1 MIRRA
6 VRASLLCALLSPSLN
21 VLAAAP
27 TAADTAVT
35 EAITSD
41 TVWTLADSPYVID
54 GGLTVATGATLTIEA
69 GVVIRRSIDFGTA
82 AGIYVDGALEVNG
95 TPQNPVVWEQSQAWD
110 YGHPFISSGSTTQ
123 GSVHLRGVASDAR
136 TFVADFDS
144 SAASFADFSLEDSR
158 LTNSMVSVTS
168 NGGAVV
174 VARNELVAS
183 EFAVANPVQA
193 TTQLSDNR
201 FRQSS
206 FTCSGAGRV
215 TLRNNTLERGIV
227 PWQGSRVISR
237 DDCVIDAADNFWELA
252 QSQIPSSRLEGAERI
267 QVDSVTS
274 LPSAS
279 TPDAVAGAHSQ
290 ERITDERGRSILR
303 VRTSSDGGAAATI
316 VATAVNR
323 DTGEIEESHEVP
335 APAWDAMPDGVDII
349 FSNLV
354 AGRLY
359 RLTSHVENAVG
370 QNTVLETE
378 SFLAPE
384 QTDGPPPVPGTITQD
399 TSWTADMSPIVLS
412 QPVTIP
418 PGVTLTI
425 EAGVEVRVSENYYG
439 DLFVLRGA
447 LVSAGTVDVPVS
459 IATNGCCGAPLV
471 TVPSDTAPSSSL
483 RLSHTRIAGQNV
495 RLLGDST
502 PGTVSVLDSRMDRIA
517 TTIDASDS
525 EVTFERNRVVGTFS
539 QSFDIAN
546 PAEGDVVV
554 RDNRFR
560 RMDVTCSGAG
570 RLTMSGNTFERTS
583 RAGSADDCVLD
594 LRGNHWETPDGTI
607 GSRIIG
613 AGRVTA
619 LPTAASPSADTPDL
633 EPDTISVYRYASQD
647 ATAVELS
654 AGSDGGAPSTITALA
669 IDRETGETVET
680 RSLPL
685 EQAQDGQAVV
695 QFSTLQP
702 GRLYRISAFGEN
714 TAGRTATVDTESFV
728 VPEGQQEPE
737 PNGGTLVSGTI
748 ASDTTWTLDDSPV
761 TVVGPVVIPAGR
773 TLTVEPGVLVRGRRV
788 NGSQPEIRVGGIF
801 DAQGQSGLPV
811 VIDAAEFGCC
821 RIFVSP
827 RNLDGGVVS
836 FEHVVLRAGS
846 DANRL
851 WARYGASDRAAE
863 RITIADSV
871 LMGISVDAYDIEGT
885 TLEISRSAWT
895 GGRLSLS
902 DVQPTTTLT
911 HNRFR
916 STDLSCGGSGRLT
929 ATHNTFERDSVYLS
943 SQDDCILDVSSS
955 HWEVPDAQVP
965 GRISGAARAIVRP
978 IASTPSSD
986 TPRLSPTQPYI
997 SYRLTEAGEVVASVY
1012 PGSDGGAAASVTTRL
1027 VDRET
1032 GEVLSDSVE
1041 LSTAPGQEI
1050 ITRFDG
1056 LSAGQLYRVSAVAE
1070 NSVGTSPESTTESF
1084 LAPRPGPTAPT
1095 GVATSLNGSSVTLS
1109 WQASSPEGAEALTGF
1124 IVEDAAGNVY
1134 RELGPNARTTTI
1146 DGLEPGTYTF
1156 TVRATNQFG
1165 NSEPSEPA
1173 QVTIAAPSTGGGGG
1187 GGSGGGAP
1195 TATLPAAPTNVTAA
1209 RGDGKAVVSW
1219 TPPAQQETITGYLVY
1234 VSPGERVISAEGA
1247 VSSLTVTNLVNGEPY
1262 TFAVEAVSARGAGER
1277 SAFSAP
1283 VVPAGA
1289 PAAVDGLTAA
1299 AGDGSLDL
1307 SWAKANGN
1315 GAEVT
1320 GYMLTASP
1328 GGHELSV
1335 DAGVTTARLT
1345 GLENGT
1351 EYALSLVAV
1360 NEIGAGAAATTTGT
1374 PGTSPTAPVSVQV
1387 VGKDGKLEVRWEPAT
1402 ARGYA
1407 ITGYRVD
1414 VAPGGLATTVDAS
1427 ETRAVIEG
1435 LENGVAYSVSVVAL
1449 SDAGEGE
1456 PAYATDDAT
1465 PAGEP
1470 ARIDPPTLVVKKR
1483 GIKVSWT
1490 APDARGSSIEGY
1502 LVTGTDGVEKS
1513 VGAGKST
1520 LIIRGLVRGRSYRFR
1535 VQASSDQGPSRQGRW
1550 SERLIW

>member
-6 VRASLLCALLSPSLN
+6 MCASLLCAVVTPTLTVLASTPAAAETSIAG
-21 VLAAAP
+21 VLAADTTL
-27 TAADTAVT
+27 TA
-35 EAITSD
+35 
-41 TVWTLADSPYVID
+41 ADSPYVLTGD
-54 GGLTVATGATLTIEA
+54 VVVPEGVTLTVEQ
-69 GVVIRRSIDFGTA
+69 GVTVTRSPYSSSAVVVDGVLDVAGTA
-82 AGIYVDGALEVNG
+82 VE
-95 TPQNPVVWEQSQAWD
+95 PVVWSHAGD
-110 YGHPFISSGSTTQ
+110 FYNSSPFIRPGTQ
-123 GSVHLRGVASDAR
+123 QTGSVSLVSVTSTRQTLVADANSTAAEFSSFDLLDSRLRDSEVRVDASIGDLVVARNVFAQRGLEVADPTPDT
-136 TFVADFDS
+136 TFVAD
-144 SAASFADFSLEDSR
+144 
-158 LTNSMVSVTS
+158 
-168 NGGAVV
+168 
-174 VARNELVAS
+174 
-183 EFAVANPVQA
+183 
-193 TTQLSDNR
+193 NR
-201 FRQSS
+201 FRTASL
-206 FTCSGAGRV
+206 TCGGTGRLE
-215 TLRNNTLERGIV
+215 LRANTFEHQMQW
-227 PWQGSRVISR
+227 PYGSNVASLG
-237 DDCVIDAADNFWELA
+237 DCVIDADDNFWEA
-252 QSQIPSSRLEGAERI
+252 SAAVVRSSRLQGSERI
-267 QVDSVTS
+267 QLSAVASG
-274 LPSAS
+274 PSAD
-279 TPDAVAGAHSQ
+279 TPSITPAAQTQ
-290 ERITDERGRSILR
+290 ERLTDDFGRSVLR
-303 VRTSSDGGAAATI
+303 VRTGSDGGAPATI
-316 VATAVNR
+316 TAAAVNR
-323 DTGEIEESHEVP
+323 ETDVIEETHTVP
-335 APAWDAMPDGVDII
+335 APPWDVDSQSVDIT
-349 FSNLV
+349 FSDLV

-359 RLTSHVENAVG
+359 RLTTTVANEVGPNEPVE
-370 QNTVLETE
+370 TD

-384 QTDGPPPVPGTITQD
+384 QTDGPAPAPGTITQD

-418 PGVTLTI
+418 AGVTLTI
-425 EAGVEVRVSENYYG
+425 DAGVEVRSPENYYDG
-439 DLFVLRGA
+439 LFVLRGA
-447 LVSAGTVDVPVS
+447 LVSAGTADNPVS
-459 IATNGCCGAPLV
+459 ITSSSCCNSSLV
-471 TVPSDTAPSSSL
+471 AVPPDSAQSSSL

-495 RLLGDST
+495 RLLGNAT
-502 PGTVSVLDSRMDRIA
+502 PGTLAILDSRLDGVS
-517 TTIDASDS
+517 TGLDGSS
-525 EVTFERNRVVGTFS
+525 GEVTFERNRIVGSFN

-546 PAEGDVVV
+546 PAEGEVVV
-554 RDNRFR
+554 QDNRFR

-594 LRGNHWETPDGTI
+594 LRGNHWETPDSGI
-607 GSRIIG
+607 GGRIIG

-619 LPTAASPSADTPDL
+619 LPTAASPSVATPNL
-633 EPDTISVYRYASQD
+633 EPDAISIYRYDWQD
-647 ATAVELS
+647 ATAVQLS

-669 IDRETGETVET
+669 IDRETGDTVET
-680 RSLPL
+680 RTLPL
-685 EQAQDGQAVV
+685 EQAQNGEAVL
-695 QFSTLQP
+695 QFSALQP
-702 GRLYRISAFGEN
+702 GRLYRISAYGEN
-714 TAGRTATVDTESFV
+714 TAGRTAIVDTESFV
-728 VPEGQQEPE
+728 VPEGQEEPE
-737 PNGGTLVSGTI
+737 PDGGTLVSGTI
-748 ASDTTWTLDDSPV
+748 ASDTTWQIEDSPF
-761 TVVGPVVIPAGR
+761 TVVGPLVIPAGR
-773 TLTVEPGVLVRGRRV
+773 TLTVEPGVIVRGRSI
-788 NGSQPEIRVGGIF
+788 NGSTPLIRVGGTF
-801 DAQGQSGLPV
+801 DARGQDGLPI
-811 VIDAAEFGCC
+811 VIDAAAFGCC
-821 RIFVSP
+821 RIFTSP
-827 RNLDGGVVS
+827 RDLDGGVVS

-851 WARYGASDRAAE
+851 WARYSASDRAAA

-916 STDLSCGGSGRLT
+916 STDLSCAGSGRLT

-986 TPRLSPTQPYI
+986 TPRLSPAQPYI
-997 SYRLTEAGEVVASVY
+997 SYRLTEAGEVVTFVY

-1032 GEVLSDSVE
+1032 GEVVSDSVE

-1070 NSVGTSPESTTESF
+1070 NAVGTSPESTTESF
-1084 LAPRPGPTAPT
+1084 LAPRSGPAAPT
-1095 GVATSLNGSSVTLS
+1095 GVTATLNGTSITLA
-1109 WQASSPEGAEALTGF
+1109 WTAAALEGAEELTGF

-1134 RELGPNARTTTI
+1134 RELGPSARSTVI
-1146 DGLEPGTYTF
+1146 EGLEPGEHSF
-1156 TVRATNQFG
+1156 TVRSTNQFG
-1165 NSEPSEPA
+1165 NSAPSEPA
-1173 QVTIAAPSTGGGGG
+1173 TVTIPLPSTGGGGG
-1187 GGSGGGAP
+1187 GGGGGGTP
-1195 TATLPAAPTNVTAA
+1195 STSLPAAPTNVTAA

-1219 TPPAQQETITGYLVY
+1219 TPPAQQDAITGYLVY
-1234 VSPGERVISAEGA
+1234 VAPGERVISAERS
-1247 VSSLTVTNLVNGEPY
+1247 VSSLTVSNLVNGEPY

-1283 VVPAGA
+1283 VVPAGV
-1289 PAAVDGLTAA
+1289 PAATDGLTAA
-1299 AGDGSLDL
+1299 AGDGSLEL
-1307 SWAKANGN
+1307 SWAEADGN

-1320 GYMLTASP
+1320 GYVLTASP
-1328 GGHELSV
+1328 GNREMTV
-1335 DAGVTTARLT
+1335 DPGVTTATLT

-1351 EYALSLVAV
+1351 EYSLSLVAV
-1360 NEIGAGAAATTTGT
+1360 NEIGLGAAATTTGT
-1374 PGTSPTAPVSVQV
+1374 PGTTPTAPDGVEV
-1387 VGKDGKLEVRWEPAT
+1387 VAKDGKLQVRWEPAT

-1414 VAPGGLATTVDAS
+1414 VAPGGLSTTVHAP

-1449 SDAGEGE
+1449 SDVGEGE
-1456 PAYATDDAT
+1456 PAYATDAAT

-1520 LIIRGLVRGRSYRFR
+1520 LIIRGLVRGQSYRFR
-1535 VQASSDQGPSRQGRW
+1535 VQALSDQGPSRQGRW
-1550 SERLIW
+1550 SERLTW